1 MISTWESFK
10 SIRLRSLYKNK
21 YLTGCGLTKLQINA
35 IMRKMKVYI
44 DRIEQSP
51 LSIRTHAAGDIQELA
66 TIFEDVF
73 NNKWKEYIKD
83 SYKDIPFYF
92 QDYCNFIMLMREYV
106 RTYPITNN
114 LTYPNGEPI
123 QLEDFVESVK
133 AKRNHIKL
141 IIDGEANVYPA
152 TKALT
157 VVISKIGLDS
167 VYAANYKVVD
177 MKVLIKHV
185 PLGKEK
191 KYTSIGGG
199 WFLCT
204 LGDTMSKLRLIKILV
219 MHFHK
224 EIRAEI
230 V

>member
-21 YLTGCGLTKLQINA
+21 YLTGRGLTKLQINA

-92 QDYCNFIMLMREYV
+92 QDYCNFIML
-106 RTYPITNN
+106 
-114 LTYPNGEPI
+114 
-123 QLEDFVESVK
+123 
-133 AKRNHIKL
+133 

-177 MKVLIKHV
+177 MKVLTKHV

-204 LGDTMSKLRLIKILV
+204 LGDTMSKLRLIKILA

-224 EIRAEI
+224 EIRVEI

>member
-21 YLTGCGLTKLQINA
+21 YLTGRGLTKLQINA

-141 IIDGEANVYPA
+141 IIDGETNVYPA

-167 VYAANYKVVD
+167 VYAANYKFVD
-177 MKVLIKHV
+177 MKVLTKHV

-204 LGDTMSKLRLIKILV
+204 LGDTMSKLRLIKILA